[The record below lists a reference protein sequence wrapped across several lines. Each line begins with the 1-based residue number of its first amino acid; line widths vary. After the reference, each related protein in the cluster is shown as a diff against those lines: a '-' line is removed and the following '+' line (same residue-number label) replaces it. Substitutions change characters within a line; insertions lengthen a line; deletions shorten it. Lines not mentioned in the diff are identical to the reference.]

1 MSGGMN
7 MKAVVFHGIGDI
19 RLDDVAEPAL
29 GVLARLSHGAARMT
43 TTYSKITIA
52 GHPIHPML
60 VAFPITFYTSTFI
73 AFVVYA
79 MTNQAAWWNI
89 ALRLNLA
96 GVLTALVAAIPGL
109 VDWAKGIPKGTSAK
123 DTGRKHM
130 LLNVT
135 SSTLFLVNLLVHRAV
150 STMPDPAG
158 AVILT
163 GLGLVAMGVAGFLG
177 WKLVQTHHV
186 GVDLNPEQQRLESRT
201 AH

>member
-1 MSGGMN
+1 
-7 MKAVVFHGIGDI
+7 
-19 RLDDVAEPAL
+19 
-29 GVLARLSHGAARMT
+29 MT

-79 MTNQAAWWNI
+79 MTNQAGWWNI

-96 GVLTALVAAIPGL
+96 GVLTALVASIPGL

-130 LLNVT
+130 LLNAA
-135 SSTLFLVNLLVHRAV
+135 SSTLFLINLLVHRAV
-150 STMPDPAG
+150 STPWRGAGSEVTTNMPGAGLGAGVSASELANMPDPAG

-163 GLGLVAMGVAGFLG
+163 GLGLMAMGVAGFLG

-186 GVDLNPEQQRLESRT
+186 GVDLSAEQQRLESRT